1 MKTSAMLKQFKLTQA
16 DFDKIKEATEKAESA
31 TTGEIRTAITAESAH
46 YAFWELL
53 AAICTAAFVFAV
65 SLPFAQQLRNAYS
78 RIAWSEYAWS
88 LPALYGLICFAVII
102 IAFYIFNIPA
112 LDKIIIPRA
121 VRSANVSRRAFRFF
135 AESGVYATSEHS
147 GILIFISCMEKEV
160 RIIADTGI
168 SKKISHDLWQ
178 LISDELASDIKAGNA
193 TQGFINAIEKCGS
206 LLAENFPARAK
217 NQNELPDGL
226 VILEDAEWY

>member
-1 MKTSAMLKQFKLTQA
+1 
-16 DFDKIKEATEKAESA
+16 
-31 TTGEIRTAITAESAH
+31 
-46 YAFWELL
+46 
-53 AAICTAAFVFAV
+53 
-65 SLPFAQQLRNAYS
+65 
-78 RIAWSEYAWS
+78 
-88 LPALYGLICFAVII
+88 
-102 IAFYIFNIPA
+102 
-112 LDKIIIPRA
+112 
-121 VRSANVSRRAFRFF
+121 
-135 AESGVYATSEHS
+135 
-147 GILIFISCMEKEV
+147 MEKEV

-193 TQGFINAIEKCGS
+193 TQGFINAIEKCGR